1 MRSTVQLPKAA
12 PARRT
17 VRLVLASF
25 AIVCGTIVTMVSGV
39 ETPVSAAPSPSTR
52 ALVLYDGTGPWAFLG
67 EVYAQQTANL
77 AGHFGSVTIKK
88 ATAYTSG
95 EVNGYTAVIYV
106 GSTYDEPL
114 PAAFLDDVA
123 STTKPVVWAG
133 SNIWQLT
140 ARNPNFIYDYG
151 WMWGQFDPAVVT
163 KVTYKGIDFDRSP
176 LDGGGIMNYYSVDT
190 SKATVLATAARG
202 DGTTFPW
209 AVRSKNLTYVGEI
222 PYTFINER
230 DRYLIWSDLLFDA
243 LAPATPERHRAM
255 IRLEDVGPE
264 SDPAQLRQIADYL
277 YRKRIPFSVAAYTQY
292 RDPLGTYNG
301 GKAES
306 INLNLFSPVASAL
319 RYMAARGGTIIQ
331 HGRTHQFEK
340 LINPYSGT
348 SADDFEFYT
357 AHVDPNDAVIFDGPV
372 PGDSQA
378 WAASRISAG
387 RRDFSRSLVS
397 AAKIFE
403 FPHYA
408 GSVADYKA
416 VKQLGLHGYDRRL
429 YFPGYLSGGAIDYT
443 RPTGQFFPYDVVD
456 VYGTKV
462 LPENLGNYEPL
473 PYNQHPAT
481 LIPELVDR
489 ARLNLGVR
497 DGFASV
503 FYHPTNGLAPLQQLV
518 DGINALGKY
527 TWVSPGSI

>member
-1 MRSTVQLPKAA
+1 MRSSIRRRHTERRPRVV
-12 PARRT
+12 RT
-17 VRLVLASF
+17 VLVLF
-25 AIVCGTIVTMVSGV
+25 AIVCGSILTLVSGDDA
-39 ETPVSAAPSPSTR
+39 PVSAAPSPSTK
-52 ALVLYDGTGPWAFLG
+52 ALVLYDSTGPWAFLG
-67 EVYAQQTANL
+67 DVYAQQTANL
-77 AGHFGSVTIKK
+77 AGHFGSVTTKK
-88 ATAYTSG
+88 VTAYTAG
-95 EVNGYTAVIYV
+95 EVNNYTAAIYI

-114 PAAFLDDVA
+114 PAAFLSDVA
-123 STTKPVVWAG
+123 TTTKPVVWAG

-151 WMWGQFDPAVVT
+151 WMWGGFDPAVVRT
-163 KVTYKGIDFDRSP
+163 VSYKGIDFDRSS

-190 SKATVLATAARG
+190 TKATELATAKRD

-222 PYTFINER
+222 PYTYINER
-230 DRYLIWSDLLFDA
+230 DRYLIWCDLLFDA
-243 LAPATPERHRAM
+243 LAPQTPERHRAM

-277 YRKRIPFSVAAYTQY
+277 YSKRIPFSVATYTQY
-292 RDPLGTYNG
+292 RDPLGTYNN

-306 INLNLFSPVASAL
+306 KNLSLFSPVAAAL
-319 RYMAARGGTIIQ
+319 RYMDARGGTIIQ

-357 AHVDPNDAVIFDGPV
+357 AHVDPNDAVILDGPV
-372 PGDSQA
+372 PGDSQR
-378 WAASRISAG
+378 WASSRIAAG
-387 RRDFSRSLVS
+387 RRDFLLS
-397 AAKIFE
+397 AVNVAKIFE

-408 GSVADYKA
+408 ASVADYKA
-416 VKQLGLHGYDRRL
+416 VKQLGLTGYDRRL

-462 LPENLGNYEPL
+462 LPENLGNYEAL

-503 FYHPTNGLAPLQQLV
+503 FYHPTNGLAPLQQFV
-518 DGINALGKY
+518 EGINALGKY
-527 TWVSPGSI
+527 QWVSAGSL